1 MKKILIRT
9 MAACAVCVALA
20 AGLAGC
26 RRQPYPTAEDT
37 LAHNPRLAEVEER
50 HADDPQWREAA
61 RFLLANLPYYYTYRA
76 SELEPH
82 LKVYELFGSGAL
94 SLEEV
99 QDSVR
104 RLYGPAY
111 PGTWTPVRDW
121 DMDPALLVENMEWA
135 FKVWRE
141 QPWGKNVPFADFC
154 EYILPYRI
162 KDEPLKPWRE
172 KLYRKYNPMLDSIRH
187 LPEAEDPLF
196 AARVL
201 LDSVSRE
208 ESHFHASL
216 GYGPHVGPDLVEWR
230 SGNCR
235 ELTDRLT
242 YIFRAVG
249 IPCGCDYMPLRG
261 DANVAHY
268 WNFVLDR
275 YGDSYYMYE
284 KQAIRPVRDFFGA
297 RSKIYRQTFSVN
309 KTLGA
314 WSGGGMEQVWPGFRY
329 PCVRDVTRLYGG
341 RQARRL
347 VIPREKCLRP
357 VRHDETVYLCVSTYL
372 DWKPVAWT
380 RAAGDLVFGD
390 VSGGCVYLLAVY
402 GAGGLEPVSVPFEFN
417 RETGGIY
424 FFGASE
430 PPGAVTLVNKFNQ
443 LFEFF
448 PHRMVGGVFEGSRYA
463 DFRRADTLFTVGT
476 LPLRLHNVAFTPG
489 GRAYRYVRYRGPA
502 DSHCDVSE
510 VAFYRSRNDTCPLR
524 GRVIGTP
531 NGAEGE
537 PDHDYTNV
545 YDGDHCTSFHYHL
558 PTGGWSGLDLGSP
571 QPVEKIVYTP
581 RNRDNY
587 ILAGDTYEL
596 FYNRQGRW
604 VSAGRRVASADSL
617 VYEVPGDALMFLKN
631 HSRGK
636 DERIFEYR
644 DGIQTY
650 W

>member
-82 LKVYELFGSGAL
+82 LKVYELFGSGDL

-261 DANVAHY
+261 DANVFLLHVREAGNTPRPRIFRGEVEDLPADLQREQDAGRVVRRHGAGVAGFPLSLCPRRDPPV
-268 WNFVLDR
+268 WRPSGAPL
-275 YGDSYYMYE
+275 GDSPGEMPPP
-284 KQAIRPVRDFFGA
+284 RPLRRDGLSVRLHLFG
-297 RSKIYRQTFSVN
+297 
-309 KTLGA
+309 L
-314 WSGGGMEQVWPGFRY
+314 E
-329 PCVRDVTRLYGG
+329 
-341 RQARRL
+341 
-347 VIPREKCLRP
+347 
-357 VRHDETVYLCVSTYL
+357 
-372 DWKPVAWT
+372 
-380 RAAGDLVFGD
+380 
-390 VSGGCVYLLAVY
+390 
-402 GAGGLEPVSVPFEFN
+402 AGGVDP
-417 RETGGIY
+417 
-424 FFGASE
+424 
-430 PPGAVTLVNKFNQ
+430 
-443 LFEFF
+443 
-448 PHRMVGGVFEGSRYA
+448 
-463 DFRRADTLFTVGT
+463 
-476 LPLRLHNVAFTPG
+476 
-489 GRAYRYVRYRGPA
+489 
-502 DSHCDVSE
+502 
-510 VAFYRSRNDTCPLR
+510 R
-524 GRVIGTP
+524 GRRPRVRR
-531 NGAEGE
+531 
-537 PDHDYTNV
+537 
-545 YDGDHCTSFHYHL
+545 C
-558 PTGGWSGLDLGSP
+558 LG
-571 QPVEKIVYTP
+571 
-581 RNRDNY
+581 R
-587 ILAGDTYEL
+587 LCL
-596 FYNRQGRW
+596 
-604 VSAGRRVASADSL
+604 SAGRLWRRRARTRFRAVRVQ
-617 VYEVPGDALMFLKN
+617 P
-631 HSRGK
+631 
-636 DERIFEYR
+636 
-644 DGIQTY
+644 
-650 W
+650 

>member
-141 QPWGKNVPFADFC
+141 QPWGQNVPFADFC

-284 KQAIRPVRDFFGA
+284 KQAIRPVREFFGA

-329 PCVRDVTRLYGG
+329 PCVRDTRRSICASPL
-341 RQARRL
+341 
-347 VIPREKCLRP
+347 I
-357 VRHDETVYLCVSTYL
+357 
-372 DWKPVAWT
+372 WT
-380 RAAGDLVFGD
+380 
-390 VSGGCVYLLAVY
+390 
-402 GAGGLEPVSVPFEFN
+402 
-417 RETGGIY
+417 
-424 FFGASE
+424 
-430 PPGAVTLVNKFNQ
+430 
-443 LFEFF
+443 
-448 PHRMVGGVFEGSRYA
+448 GSRW
-463 DFRRADTLFTVGT
+463 
-476 LPLRLHNVAFTPG
+476 
-489 GRAYRYVRYRGPA
+489 RGPA
-502 DSHCDVSE
+502 RQATSCSAMSRAAVSICWPSMAPAGSNPFPCRSSST
-510 VAFYRSRNDTCPLR
+510 VRRAASISSGRRSR
-524 GRVIGTP
+524 RVP
-531 NGAEGE
+531 
-537 PDHDYTNV
+537 
-545 YDGDHCTSFHYHL
+545 
-558 PTGGWSGLDLGSP
+558 
-571 QPVEKIVYTP
+571 
-581 RNRDNY
+581 
-587 ILAGDTYEL
+587 
-596 FYNRQGRW
+596 
-604 VSAGRRVASADSL
+604 
-617 VYEVPGDALMFLKN
+617 
-631 HSRGK
+631 
-636 DERIFEYR
+636 
-644 DGIQTY
+644 
-650 W
+650 